1 MLAADVKPTPIPVTV
16 KPIDTEE
23 RDRERAR
30 AIATANVNKDY
41 IQTLYPSE
49 TVGKQNAPENKT
61 KELTGL
67 EALQAEILQ
76 DIRARKEEAKKTR
89 ESNNLMALMQA
100 GFATA
105 ASKNI
110 HPLGAI
116 AEGGQQGIGTLA
128 ALRKQEAE
136 EAKDIGA
143 QQIGLYRFG
152 STAEQAKAL
161 QELRATQND
170 LRKTPEERARDMAET
185 DYTRQ
190 VAAIDRRQAEY
201 EKQYGLDP
209 VIQEQ
214 FDAQRRALRK
224 QIYEHF
230 KVPTIT
236 EFKLPPIVPP
246 KPKEE
251 PSLWDRI
258 TGRDNQGTPPL
269 PPGYKLQ

>member
-1 MLAADVKPTPIPVTV
+1 LVNAA
-16 KPIDTEE
+16 TEE

-49 TVGKQNAPENKT
+49 TVGKQSTLENKP

-170 LRKTPEERARDMAET
+170 LRKTSEERARDMAET

-190 VAAIDRRQAEY
+190 FAAIDRRQAEY
-201 EKQYGLDP
+201 
-209 VIQEQ
+209 
-214 FDAQRRALRK
+214 
-224 QIYEHF
+224 
-230 KVPTIT
+230 
-236 EFKLPPIVPP
+236 
-246 KPKEE
+246 
-251 PSLWDRI
+251 
-258 TGRDNQGTPPL
+258 
-269 PPGYKLQ
+269 